1 MLLGNNQVLIKK
13 TQLSD
18 HRIIKCNLN
27 FSNLERGKGYW
38 KLDISHLE
46 NEDYKR
52 EILELFKNIDDSI
65 DPISN
70 GKLLKLK
77 FVIISLITQDNPK
90 TM

>member
-1 MLLGNNQVLIKK
+1 M
-13 TQLSD
+13 
-18 HRIIKCNLN
+18 
-27 FSNLERGKGYW
+27 ERGKGFW
-38 KLDISHLE
+38 KLNISHLE

-90 TM
+90 TMSNIEEMCHF